1 MNEEYK
7 KLSELPQAVTPK
19 NCEAYGIENG
29 RSVRVPLIFPTLTE
43 VKNEVTKETTRAT
56 NVENALSASIQKNAS
71 NITTEKSRAVEAEQK
86 LQQSITDEITRA
98 QNAESALQKN
108 IDTEKTRATQAENS
122 LAQSIEAVAESALEF
137 FATKEQL
144 TAENE
149 RATQAEQTLTENL
162 NKEVTERQNAI
173 TNVTNSLN
181 TEITNREKDET
192 NIKNTTSKMVFT
204 TDSNANEFFKE
215 IYIYPWQDNNIKKIA
230 IDRAV
235 LTEAGTY
242 KWQITFI
249 TNDDKYSYV
258 YLGNK
263 SSIVEAAEYIKGEIS
278 GNDGAYGVGATFYAV
293 VDWNKIPN
301 NQTTTFNANLTLRA
315 LNSKFSP
322 IITHVLQ
329 SYDIVKGSLGNA
341 FFKELYLENLRQEEW
356 EGSKL
361 KGLHAIPYNEI
372 EKRLS
377 INGITRNVDGKWKI
391 TFAVWHDGV
400 VHGFLKSFDQSP
412 ENDEVLVAELL
423 SWIGDGSIRYTAKMY
438 AVVDWN
444 LIPDG
449 TTLSYARPLLPHI
462 LDKRFS
468 PVIYSYIENEKLR
481 KQIEQLT
488 ANINTTSEQE

>member
-71 NITTEKSRAVEAEQK
+71 DITAEKSRAERAE
-86 LQQSITDEITRA
+86 T
-98 QNAESALQKN
+98 
-108 IDTEKTRATQAENS
+108 S
-122 LAQSIEAVAESALEF
+122 LFASIENMIDASLET

-144 TAENE
+144 TAEKDRAVGAEQTLQKNITAE
-149 RATQAEQTLTENL
+149 TTRATQAEQTLTENL
-162 NKEVTERQNAI
+162 NTAI

-181 TEITNREKDET
+181 TETSNREQAET
-192 NIKNTTSKMVFT
+192 KIKNTTSKIVFT
-204 TDSNANEFFKE
+204 TDSTANEFFKE
-215 IYIYPWQDNNIKKIA
+215 IYIYPQQTTNNIKQIA
-230 IDRAV
+230 IDRS
-235 LTEAGTY
+235 LETSSETY

-249 TNDDKYSYV
+249 TDDNKYSYA
-258 YLGNK
+258 YLG
-263 SSIVEAAEYIKGEIS
+263 SSDNVERSEYIKGVINGS
-278 GNDGAYGVGATFYAV
+278 DDAFGAGATFYAV
-293 VDWNKIPN
+293 VDWNKIGWGK
-301 NQTTTFNANLTLRA
+301 TTTFNANLTSRVY
-315 LNSKFSP
+315 NSKFSP

-329 SYDIVKGSLGNA
+329 SYKIVKGSLGNA
-341 FFKELYLENLRQEEW
+341 FFKELYLENLRMEIYNE
-356 EGSKL
+356 EGSLTEK
-361 KGLHAIPYNEI
+361 HAIPYNEI
-372 EKRLS
+372 ETRLS
-377 INGITRNVDGKWKI
+377 TNNINRNVDGKWEINFGLRHNDNVAK
-391 TFAVWHDGV
+391 FYKE
-400 VHGFLKSFDQSP
+400 FNQSP
-412 ENDEVLVAELL
+412 ENDEVLVADLL
-423 SWIGDGSIRYTAKMY
+423 SWINDGSTRYKAKMY
-438 AVVDWN
+438 AVVDWE

-449 TTLSYARPLLPHI
+449 TSLLYVRPLLPHI